1 MHELIAG
8 ASMGLFGLGK
18 DKLGAVKQRIIEQ
31 VLTAAEAAAMH
42 RKIPA
47 KTIIAFDPSRIWLVQ
62 SGSVTLEYM
71 GRRIKGLAPGD
82 IVGPWL
88 GSVAPLSLVTREG
101 AVELIGFDQA
111 VIGNLL
117 AADPEKLA
125 LWCSFQ
131 AASSASFFAEFAE
144 LKAVS
149 VPPVPEHRSFA
160 PGDIILREGD
170 QGREV
175 FLLTE
180 GSAEVSVRGTRVG
193 EIHRDEI
200 FGALAAL
207 TEGMRTATVTATS
220 PSICMVFG
228 KNDFRDYIRSNA
240 ALMEKLFE
248 DFARALEDLNNSV
261 VKATNTKWR
270 NLF

>member
-1 MHELIAG
+1 
-8 ASMGLFGLGK
+8 MGFFGVGVQ
-18 DKLGAVKQRIIEQ
+18 KLGSVKSQVIEQ
-31 VLTAAEAAAMH
+31 VLSASQSAAMH

-71 GRRIKGLAPGD
+71 GRRIKALAPGD

-88 GSVAPLSLVTREG
+88 GSISPLSLVTKESP
-101 AVELIGFDQA
+101 VELVGFDQA
-111 VIGNLL
+111 VIENLL
-117 AADPEKLA
+117 LSDPEKLA

-131 AASSASFFAEFAE
+131 AASTASFFAEFAE

-160 PGDIILREGD
+160 SGDVILQEGEP
-170 QGREV
+170 GREV
-175 FLLTE
+175 FLLIE
-180 GSAEVSVRGTRVG
+180 GAAEVFVRGTKVG
-193 EIHRDEI
+193 QIQRDEI

-207 TEGMRTATVTATS
+207 TEGVRTATVTATA
-220 PSICMVFG
+220 PAICMVFA
-228 KNDFRDYIRSNA
+228 KNDFRDYLRSNA
-240 ALMEKLFE
+240 TLMEKLFE

-261 VKATNTKWR
+261 VRATNTKWR